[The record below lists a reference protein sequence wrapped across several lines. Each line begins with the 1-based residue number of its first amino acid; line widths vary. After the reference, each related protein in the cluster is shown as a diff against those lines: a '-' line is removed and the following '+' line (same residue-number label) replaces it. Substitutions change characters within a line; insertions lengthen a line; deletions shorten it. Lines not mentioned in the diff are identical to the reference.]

1 MRKLK
6 RAVARYRMTRAGW
19 TNLNRK
25 TRGGKSKFALNWR
38 QFVPAH

>member
-6 RAVARYRMTRAGW
+6 RAVARNRMIRAGW

-25 TRGGKSKFALNWR
+25 GAGNKSKFALYWR
-38 QFVPAH
+38 QFAAAK